1 MKSKPPKNALR
12 VDVYSYRESITYNLG
27 DLDHRKD
34 GRLDDPL
41 DDPYK
46 VFHKTVWQS
55 LVFGPRTSCTFPFR
69 KMSFEFLCSGATFLG
84 DGRGTKVLENIW
96 KNWLRSKPKPC

>member
-12 VDVYSYRESITYNLG
+12 VDVYSYRESVTYNLG

-55 LVFGPRTSCTFPFR
+55 LVFGPRTSCTF
-69 KMSFEFLCSGATFLG
+69 LG
-84 DGRGTKVLENIW
+84 DGKGTKVLENIW